1 MAAAKRNVPRE
12 RDSRISVPA
21 PVDSFDEVPAAVLCA
36 RCGQADC
43 SGSCDEVLASG
54 VFVLIPWERLD
65 GPWQKRLFATA
76 RATTVEPEA
85 FFERLP
91 DGPVVPALFFALAAE
106 MLAAL
111 ALMTTVLVPVALLF
125 HETAAAVLFD
135 SEARRSLGTLVVAGA
150 PVLALVLVLA
160 HAVHGL
166 SIDLG
171 ARREGAKGSRTRALR
186 FGLYATGWDLVVG
199 PLGLVV
205 LAVSEGPRAA
215 LRIGSSVGRLPSRAT
230 RAFLR
235 SAYKLDEAE
244 TARALRVSY
253 AGAALATLVSAALVV
268 AAVLLAWVR

>member
-1 MAAAKRNVPRE
+1 M
-12 RDSRISVPA
+12 S
-21 PVDSFDEVPAAVLCA
+21 
-36 RCGQADC
+36 DC

-91 DGPVVPALFFALAAE
+91 DGPVAPALTFALAAE
-106 MLAAL
+106 LLAAL
-111 ALMTTVLVPVALLF
+111 ALVALVLVPLALVF
-125 HETAAAVLFD
+125 HEAGMAVLLD
-135 SEARRSLGTLVVAGA
+135 AEARRSLSMWALLGA
-150 PVLALVLVLA
+150 PVLAVVLVLA

-171 ARREGAKGSRTRALR
+171 ARTVGARGSRTRALR
-186 FGLYATGWDLVVG
+186 FGLYAAGWDLVVG
-199 PLGLVV
+199 PLGLAWVA
-205 LAVSEGPRAA
+205 LTEGPRAA
-215 LRIGSSVGRLPSRAT
+215 LRIATSVSGLPSRAT

-253 AGAALATLVSAALVV
+253 AGAAVATLVSAALVV

>member
-12 RDSRISVPA
+12 RDSRASVSA
-21 PVDSFDEVPAAVLCA
+21 PVDTFDEVPAAVLCA
-36 RCGQADC
+36 RCGQSDC
-43 SGSCDEVLASG
+43 PGSCDDVLASG

-65 GPWQKRLFATA
+65 GPWLKRLFATG

-91 DGPVVPALFFALAAE
+91 DGPVIPALLFAVAAE
-106 MLAAL
+106 LLAAL
-111 ALMTTVLVPVALLF
+111 ALMATVLVPLALVL
-125 HETAAAVLFD
+125 HEAAFSVLFD
-135 SEARRSLGTLVVAGA
+135 ADARRSLGLLVLAGA

-171 ARREGAKGSRTRALR
+171 ARREGARGSRTRALR

-205 LAVSEGPRAA
+205 LAFTEGPRAA
-215 LRIGSSVGRLPSRAT
+215 LRVGSSVGRLPSRAT

-244 TARALRVSY
+244 TSRALRVSY
-253 AGAALATLVSAALVV
+253 AGAAVATLVAAALVV
-268 AAVLLAWVR
+268 AAVLLAWA